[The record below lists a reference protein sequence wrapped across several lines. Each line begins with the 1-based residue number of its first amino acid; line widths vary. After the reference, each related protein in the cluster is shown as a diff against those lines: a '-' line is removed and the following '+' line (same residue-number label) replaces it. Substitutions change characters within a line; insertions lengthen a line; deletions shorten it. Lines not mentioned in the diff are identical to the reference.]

1 MYIQIFHLYTILN
14 VQSSKPISSS
24 LSLRKHISILT
35 APSTWLLYW
44 GAFNL
49 KIRFLWT
56 TRSSRSHSLLYF
68 LSHGHEGLLHIC
80 GVFGT
85 CFKKGNAKR
94 VSKLLQ
100 AENMVFEKMYG
111 LYVST
116 DLQRKFFSYLRRCV
130 VHHFFCS
137 EITLISY
144 K

>member
-14 VQSSKPISSS
+14 NVQSSKPIMVFTVPE
-24 LSLRKHISILT
+24 KYISILT

-56 TRSSRSHSLLYF
+56 TRSSWSHSLLYF
-68 LSHGHEGLLHIC
+68 FCHGHEGLLHIC

-85 CFKKGNAKR
+85 CFKEGNAKR

-100 AENMVFEKMYG
+100 AKNIVFTMKSIHMFTLNQLNHVENVTINVWGCMHVRQS
-111 LYVST
+111 LY
-116 DLQRKFFSYLRRCV
+116 
-130 VHHFFCS
+130 
-137 EITLISY
+137 
-144 K
+144 